1 VAQALLLKVRALFW
15 IDPIMSIDALSTAND
30 AASRPPIAAFNSG
43 AGPSFSD
50 LLDILN
56 PLQHIPIINTIY
68 QHLTG
73 DSEGAVADVAGGT
86 LWTGPIGLVGS
97 LLDLQVRSDTGKSI
111 GDTVLGWLGLESD
124 DSDSAVARQDP
135 EPVAPAQQQ
144 AALAAVPAAQSLAL
158 AAAPLPSTSPP
169 RGRPQSSKAGSD
181 ANATSSGDDPQKIG
195 NFLVFGAAG
204 SGTPTALLPT
214 ATSPVTTTA
223 SATAGPITRQGS
235 FVVFGANQPAAA
247 GNTPIMAASLPP
259 PPAASA
265 TASAM
270 TRQGSFAVFGADQPA
285 AAGTAP
291 IVAAAGAAVVATPQ
305 RSLAAPARRAQQTPL
320 APPPPTTGPAALPGH
335 GPSQAIPAPNPD
347 DDWFTQAVAAGLNKY
362 QAAQKLGAGAPA
374 AATLGTE

>member
-1 VAQALLLKVRALFW
+1 
-15 IDPIMSIDALSTAND
+15 MSIDALSAAND

-97 LLDLQVRSDTGKSI
+97 LLDLQLRSDTGKSI

-124 DSDSAVARQDP
+124 DSDSAIARQDP
-135 EPVAPAQQQ
+135 QPTAAAQQQ
-144 AALAAVPAAQSLAL
+144 AALAAMPAVQSLAL
-158 AAAPLPSTSPP
+158 AVAPVPSTGLP
-169 RGRPQSSKAGSD
+169 RGRTQSAKAGSD
-181 ANATSSGDDPQKIG
+181 ANAASSSDGPQKIG
-195 NFLVFGAAG
+195 GFLVFGAAG
-204 SGTPTALLPT
+204 SGTPTALQPAPAPPAAASAPANPMSRQGNFMVFGANQPAT
-214 ATSPVTTTA
+214 ADSAP
-223 SATAGPITRQGS
+223 SATAALPPAAAASAPANPMARQGN

-247 GNTPIMAASLPP
+247 DSAPST
-259 PPAASA
+259 AASA
-265 TASAM
+265 TAMVAPQ
-270 TRQGSFAVFGADQPA
+270 RSFAV
-285 AAGTAP
+285 
-291 IVAAAGAAVVATPQ
+291 
-305 RSLAAPARRAQQTPL
+305 PARRPQQAPL

-362 QAAQKLGAGAPA
+362 QAAQKLSAGAPA
-374 AATLGTE
+374 AANLGTE